1 MKVKELLKLQDEME
15 QRNRERVE
23 AFTKEQNER
32 RNEQ

>member
-1 MKVKELLKLQDEME
+1 MKIKELLKIQAEME

-23 AFTKEQNER
+23 AFIKEQNER